1 MVLVEQQLKT
11 ELKPELH
18 VTGLFTGM
26 RYYKDFISIRQFI
39 KQDDIDL
46 NPVHQRPDI
55 GDINKKRGIIQHILD
70 GLNIGEITLNDAGEN
85 YKTKYTYLNEFYTC
99 NRSN

>member
-1 MVLVEQQLKT
+1 MLPILYT
-11 ELKPELH
+11 
-18 VTGLFTGM
+18 M

-55 GDINKKRGIIQHILD
+55 MISIRRDIIQHILD
-70 GLNIGEITLNDAGEN
+70 YLNIEITLNDALELQD
-85 YKTKYTYLNEFYTC
+85 KI
-99 NRSN
+99 